1 MPMKTMPAF
10 YFRGKQLRPEF
21 TGELHD
27 ATALRH
33 DVAALRA
40 QMAAD
45 GYLLLRGLLDQ
56 DEVLAARRSMLERL
70 DAQEMLDRAYPLMD
84 GITRAD
90 AAFSFRPDLA
100 KNNPAVDKLVYDGA
114 MMRFFDDFLGAP
126 ATHFDYTWVRAKA
139 PGANTATNPHCDIV
153 FMSRGTKQ
161 LYTAWTP
168 LDNIPYE
175 LGGLMVLEGS
185 HLKSQA
191 LGEYWEVDVDTYC
204 VNDKDSSEHLPW
216 TWHNRGG
223 SFAQDAFEARDIVGG
238 RWLSS
243 EFGVGDVLIFS
254 MYTLHGS
261 LDNRT
266 NRVRLSLDTRYQ
278 LASEPQ
284 DPRWIGPEPIAHGE
298 AAKEGLIC

>member
-1 MPMKTMPAF
+1 MLTQTVPAF
-10 YFRGKQLRPEF
+10 YFNGKQLRPEF
-21 TGELHD
+21 TGELRD
-27 ATALRH
+27 ATALRQ
-33 DVAALRA
+33 DAAALRA

-45 GYLLLRGLLDQ
+45 GYLLLRGLLDPA
-56 DEVLAARRSMLERL
+56 EVLAARRSMLERL
-70 DAQEMLDRAYPLMD
+70 DAQEVLDRNYPLMD
-84 GITRAD
+84 GVTRAE

-114 MMRFFDDFLGAP
+114 MIAFFDDFLGAP
-126 ATHFDYTWVRAKA
+126 ASHFDYTWVRAKA
-139 PGANTATNPHCDIV
+139 PGPNTATNPHCDIV

-168 LDNIPYE
+168 LGDVPYE
-175 LGGLMVLEGS
+175 LGGLMILEGS
-185 HLKSQA
+185 HQKSQV
-191 LGEYWEVDVDTYC
+191 LGQYWEVDVDTYC
-204 VNDKDSSEHLPW
+204 INDKDSSTHLPW
-216 TWHNRGG
+216 TWHNSGG
-223 SFAQDAFEARDIVGG
+223 AFAKDAVQARDQVGG

-243 EFGVGDVLIFS
+243 EFFVGDVLIFG

-284 DPRWIGPEPIAHGE
+284 DPRWIGAEPIAHGE
-298 AAKEGLIC
+298 AAKAGLIC